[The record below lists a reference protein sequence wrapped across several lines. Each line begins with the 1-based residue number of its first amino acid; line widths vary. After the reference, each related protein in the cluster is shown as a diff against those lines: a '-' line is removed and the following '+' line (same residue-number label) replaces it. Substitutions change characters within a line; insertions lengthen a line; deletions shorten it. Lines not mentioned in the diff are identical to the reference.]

1 MKTMTTEKLKTH
13 AILTVCL
20 CGAISASAADLV
32 GRYATITLDGSPSDW
47 QAGDT
52 LYQSSEISSGSPLN
66 TTFTSVLVANDSN
79 YLYVGLV
86 TPAPATISDPWTYN
100 LYLDTDMNSGTGFNA
115 GWMTGGYDNLVEYG
129 QSGTTYSVY
138 SFGGGADQVDWNW
151 NWDALIGYSYSDSLI
166 EWAIPLSALGNPSQM
181 RMEFNVTGS
190 GVSTETWADQY
201 ESGVSTYTLATAP
214 VPEPSAL
221 AMFGLGVLL
230 LVSSKKWADRRG
242 RGRVDKV
249 SAILLSVL
257 PTKDTHK

>member
-1 MKTMTTEKLKTH
+1 
-13 AILTVCL
+13 
-20 CGAISASAADLV
+20 
-32 GRYATITLDGSPSDW
+32 
-47 QAGDT
+47 
-52 LYQSSEISSGSPLN
+52 
-66 TTFTSVLVANDSN
+66 
-79 YLYVGLV
+79 
-86 TPAPATISDPWTYN
+86 
-100 LYLDTDMNSGTGFNA
+100 
-115 GWMTGGYDNLVEYG
+115 
-129 QSGTTYSVY
+129 
-138 SFGGGADQVDWNW
+138 
-151 NWDALIGYSYSDSLI
+151 
-166 EWAIPLSALGNPSQM
+166 
-181 RMEFNVTGS
+181 MEFNVTGS